1 MTTGTNFMDQIAS
14 LLQHLVLRVSPQLT
28 NVTNTGNWEDWL
40 PAGQR
45 PRFLILQA
53 PHFIHKVERA
63 TLDSKG
69 GCGHREL
76 KWQI

>member
-1 MTTGTNFMDQIAS
+1 MTTGMNFLDQISS
-14 LLQHLVLRVSPQLT
+14 LLQHIVLRVSPQLP
-28 NVTNTGNWEDWL
+28 NVTNTGNCEDWL
-40 PAGQR
+40 PAGRR

-53 PHFIHKVERA
+53 PRFIHEVERA

-69 GCGHREL
+69 GSCHREL